1 IGLQIESIT
10 EPKRFKKQREE
21 EQKQKAK
28 TSQQKHKE
36 IKKIEKE
43 KQKLI
48 KDYKEKHLKIFEKPS
63 EHTYT
68 LPKDTGY
75 NTRISE
81 VIDIG
86 SKLNAILDLRERLSE
101 TDDKQINI
109 VRKIIDDWF
118 DDNFTKH
125 IKELPPAT
133 KPSHFFTNEK
143 LREKYFELLTKGK
156 IANEHLEKLR
166 KSLFET
172 INVTREGKRKS
183 DKTPITDEDVY
194 NRAELFSLYNF
205 LHGYSLGEQIDFY
218 GLKDKY
224 LEKEKRKTRDDEVV
238 PGGKGYRF
246 QEYPI
251 VTTDTLKKY
260 LGKTAIK
267 KDDELEFHRRKKTI
281 REDKEDKDKGY
292 RDISGK
298 KIDYYFKEGKF
309 RHVVSDE
316 EMV

>member
-86 SKLNAILDLRERLSE
+86 SKLNAILDLRETLTE

-125 IKELPPAT
+125 IKELPPKT

-166 KSLFET
+166 KPLFKT
-172 INVTREGKRKS
+172 INVTREGKK
-183 DKTPITDEDVY
+183 KGEKLQLLMKMYIIVLNYLVFITSCKDIV
-194 NRAELFSLYNF
+194 RANKLVFM
-205 LHGYSLGEQIDFY
+205 I
-218 GLKDKY
+218 
-224 LEKEKRKTRDDEVV
+224 
-238 PGGKGYRF
+238 
-246 QEYPI
+246 
-251 VTTDTLKKY
+251 
-260 LGKTAIK
+260 
-267 KDDELEFHRRKKTI
+267 
-281 REDKEDKDKGY
+281 
-292 RDISGK
+292 
-298 KIDYYFKEGKF
+298 
-309 RHVVSDE
+309 
-316 EMV
+316 

>member
-1 IGLQIESIT
+1 
-10 EPKRFKKQREE
+10 
-21 EQKQKAK
+21 
-28 TSQQKHKE
+28 
-36 IKKIEKE
+36 
-43 KQKLI
+43 
-48 KDYKEKHLKIFEKPS
+48 
-63 EHTYT
+63 
-68 LPKDTGY
+68 
-75 NTRISE
+75 
-81 VIDIG
+81 
-86 SKLNAILDLRERLSE
+86 
-101 TDDKQINI
+101 
-109 VRKIIDDWF
+109 
-118 DDNFTKH
+118 
-125 IKELPPAT
+125 
-133 KPSHFFTNEK
+133 
-143 LREKYFELLTKGK
+143 
-156 IANEHLEKLR
+156 LR

-172 INVTREGKRKS
+172 INVTREGGKKD
-183 DKTPITDEDVY
+183 DKITITDEDVY

-224 LEKEKRKTRDDEVV
+224 LEKKKRKTRDDEVI
-238 PGGKGYRF
+238 PGGRGYRF

-316 EMV
+316 EMVKQLLGKGFRKPMITKEPSEKDKYYFEFHHPVNVFKRESETKSKQTTQIRTRKQKGKTRQRTITKR